1 MISARLAGHDIPE
14 TLARIDQLWQRL
26 GEPHPIAREFLDDY
40 YDSLYSGVRQQA
52 RLFNSFTIIALLI
65 ASLGLFGLS
74 VFSAQQR
81 TKEVGIRKA
90 MGAGTKEIMALL
102 LWQFTRPVLLATILA
117 LPLGAWLMQ
126 RWLNGFA
133 QRVSLDAWLLLS
145 AGVAALVIGTLT
157 VAVHVYFVARWRPI
171 TALRYE

>member
-1 MISARLAGHDIPE
+1 
-14 TLARIDQLWQRL
+14 
-26 GEPHPIAREFLDDY
+26 
-40 YDSLYSGVRQQA
+40 
-52 RLFNSFTIIALLI
+52 
-65 ASLGLFGLS
+65 
-74 VFSAQQR
+74 
-81 TKEVGIRKA
+81 
-90 MGAGTKEIMALL
+90 
-102 LWQFTRPVLLATILA
+102 LLATILA